1 MSKQPPIPPEQRS
14 FHGARRTPA
23 ALPPGKLDH
32 PSDSDT
38 SLREP
43 SRHDSARQAGS
54 ATPYRHQ
61 GR

>member
-1 MSKQPPIPPEQRS
+1 MSKQPPIPPEQRA

-32 PSDSDT
+32 AGEGDT
-38 SLREP
+38 GLRDP
-43 SRHDSARQAGS
+43 SRHDSVRQAAS
-54 ATPYRHQ
+54 AQPYRHQ